1 VFGRS
6 LVPWLLLATS
16 LLAQHSKPRVDTTFV
31 SRAKQVVISNFD
43 VALPNLTLETFL
55 KYETGDRLI
64 DWRES
69 GCEEL
74 HRPASP
80 HRYDTRCVTAFS
92 SLSDALVITVT
103 VGVTPDRSRRPALI
117 SVSLIDH
124 GLERPIQL
132 IDVPAVVQGHK
143 IPNRD
148 PERWPRDLFRPSR
161 IA

>member
-1 VFGRS
+1 VLGRS
-6 LVPWLLLATS
+6 LVPLWLLATC
-16 LLAQHSKPRVDTTFV
+16 LLCQNSKPRADRTLV
-31 SRAKQVVISNFD
+31 SRAQQVVISNFD
-43 VALPNLTLETFL
+43 AALPNLTLATFL

-69 GCEEL
+69 DCDEL

-80 HRYDTRCVTAFS
+80 HSDDTRCVTAFS

-103 VGVTPDRSRRPALI
+103 VGVTGDRSRRPALI

-124 GLERPIQL
+124 GLERPMQL
-132 IDVPAVVQGHK
+132 IDVPAVAQGHK
-143 IPNRD
+143 IPNRE
-148 PERWPRDLFRPSR
+148 PERWPRDWFRPRR